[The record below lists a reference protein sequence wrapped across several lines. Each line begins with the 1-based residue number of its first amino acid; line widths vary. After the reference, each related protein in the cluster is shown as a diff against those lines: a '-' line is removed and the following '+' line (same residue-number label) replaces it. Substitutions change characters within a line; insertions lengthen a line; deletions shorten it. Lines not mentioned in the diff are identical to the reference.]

1 VTAACTDASSTGAR
15 RGMSTSAII
24 EITAQPTMYQAMPVL
39 DPVFLRIAAAIS
51 GAGPPAMTD
60 ASW

>member
-1 VTAACTDASSTGAR
+1 
-15 RGMSTSAII
+15 MSTSAII